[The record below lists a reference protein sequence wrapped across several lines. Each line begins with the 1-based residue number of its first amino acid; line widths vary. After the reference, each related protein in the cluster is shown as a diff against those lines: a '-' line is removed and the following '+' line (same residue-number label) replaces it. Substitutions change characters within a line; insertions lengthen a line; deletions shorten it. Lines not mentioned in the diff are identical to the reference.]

1 MPFGPF
7 ARHGDVPHICRFT
20 GRKRAIAVSCHISSA
35 DRCIGLFISDTLQ
48 DGTSQRIE
56 PLSWQN
62 LGPPSV
68 EDVAESLILLREREA
83 SFTNN
88 NEASLAAWAAM
99 GYVSRGGTEKVRQ
112 HEVLKQLV
120 GSNLGFWLP
129 PALQAQVDEMDE
141 IQEGGSVA
149 AGDCPI
155 CLNPLQEEA
164 RDSSRVLELYCH
176 HIFCQRCIVV
186 YGASTGG
193 SCPVCHRRLCKEIAP
208 QKESLAPDLNSLY
221 GLMNSPEL
229 GERGPLCLTDEQVVV
244 EANVFT
250 LFF

>member
-1 MPFGPF
+1 
-7 ARHGDVPHICRFT
+7 
-20 GRKRAIAVSCHISSA
+20 
-35 DRCIGLFISDTLQ
+35 
-48 DGTSQRIE
+48 
-56 PLSWQN
+56 
-62 LGPPSV
+62 
-68 EDVAESLILLREREA
+68 
-83 SFTNN
+83 
-88 NEASLAAWAAM
+88 M

-120 GSNLGFWLP
+120 GSILGFWLP

-186 YGASTGG
+186 YGASSGG

-208 QKESLAPDLNSLY
+208 QKESVAPDLNSLY